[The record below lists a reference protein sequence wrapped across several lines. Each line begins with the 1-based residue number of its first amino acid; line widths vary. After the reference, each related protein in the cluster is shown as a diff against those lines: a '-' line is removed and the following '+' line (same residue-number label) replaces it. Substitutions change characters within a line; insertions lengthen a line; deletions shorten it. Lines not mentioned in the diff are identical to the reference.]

1 MSEAIPHS
9 EEPADN
15 AGLLQGLK
23 FPPPFLRIPRDP
35 DVQIRSR
42 GESASP
48 TDRGRRR
55 TPPAVCV
62 YCSYMCVPLNILD
75 VVPGRRAHL
84 PECCRHSGRG
94 RRPQSS
100 EEPTEEGL
108 NRANNVSHAK
118 PKNNMRHS
126 IQCRST
132 PLSRC
137 FRRSFFCAEIVKKIK
152 HPRAFRQHLR
162 SPKTRKSL
170 RMRCIALNAPQMYI
184 TPISNPPSKTR
195 IRAFLRG

>member
-1 MSEAIPHS
+1 MCIP
-9 EEPADN
+9 PK
-15 AGLLQGLK
+15 GLT
-23 FPPPFLRIPRDP
+23 PMP
-35 DVQIRSR
+35 
-42 GESASP
+42 
-48 TDRGRRR
+48 GRRR
-55 TPPAVCV
+55 DSAGVPPAFC
-62 YCSYMCVPLNILD
+62 
-75 VVPGRRAHL
+75 
-84 PECCRHSGRG
+84 RG

-137 FRRSFFCAEIVKKIK
+137 FRRSIFVLNCEKDQTSE
-152 HPRAFRQHLR
+152 AFRQHLR

-170 RMRCIALNAPQMYI
+170 RMRCIALNAPQMYN
-184 TPISNPPSKTR
+184 PISPPSKTR
-195 IRAFLRG
+195 IRAFLRGQRGFSRGGSYCLRD